1 MVNKTQ
7 EYIYNT
13 YLRYSRYGKPFQI
26 RKDFSD
32 LSTEVKSLL
41 VKLENFFKKYS
52 HIKIDEYF
60 EAPIILHSE
69 EKYPYLDFF
78 TTRAAIRT
86 YSIYKKQ
93 KEDENPEKQ
102 FEEIKESLRFV
113 GMFCLKN
120 KISLSQYLKF
130 KNGYTYAWLNHYRE
144 HKVNPYSLMELDNLD
159 YALNNILE
167 EERELYANTL
177 LDKFEVFKTRYYNSS
192 KTKEY
197 VKLLTK
203 KISEFLKK

>member
-1 MVNKTQ
+1 MVTKTQ

-32 LSTEVKSLL
+32 LSSEVKSLL
-41 VKLENFFKKYS
+41 IKLENFFKKYT
-52 HIKIDEYF
+52 HIKIEEYF
-60 EAPIILHSE
+60 EAPVFLHPE
-69 EKYPYLDFF
+69 EKYPFLDFF
-78 TTRAAIRT
+78 TTRAAIRI

-102 FEEIKESLRFV
+102 FEEIKESLRFI
-113 GMFCLKN
+113 GMFCLQN
-120 KISLSQYLKF
+120 KISLHQYLTY
-130 KNGYTYAWLNHYRE
+130 KNGYTCSWLNHYRE
-144 HKVNPYSLMELDNLD
+144 HKINPYSIMELDGLD
-159 YALNNILE
+159 KALGNILE

-177 LDKFEVFKTRYYNSS
+177 LDKFEVFRTRYHSSLKTR
-192 KTKEY
+192 EY

-203 KISEFLKK
+203 KISDFLKK